1 MKNQINTLLFVL
13 VLVFSCKKQDNQ
25 ETTTTTK
32 PACDCNTITS
42 PTKQL
47 SLASFII
54 IGDWTW
60 VYTETIGRGI
70 TKTYQTPQKTNKQIT
85 YQFTS
90 DSLIINENGVKTYS
104 NKYAVGYFG
113 DFNKTPTD
121 TALVVKYL
129 TSDTTTGVSLLFLDK
144 NCMLLVNSYDD
155 AGGNILLKRK

>member
-1 MKNQINTLLFVL
+1 MKNQINTLLLFL
-13 VLVFSCKKQDNQ
+13 VLVFSCKKQANQ
-25 ETTTTTK
+25 ETTTIK

-47 SLASFII
+47 SLASSII

-70 TKTYQTPQKTNKQIT
+70 TKTYQTPQNTNKTIT

-90 DSLIINENGVKTYS
+90 DSLIIKENGVKTYS

-113 DFNKTPTD
+113 DLNKTPTD
-121 TALVVKYL
+121 TDLVVKYL
-129 TSDTTTGVSLLFLDK
+129 TSDTITGVSLLFLDK

-155 AGGNILLKRK
+155 AGGNTLLKRK